1 MLDPASYHF
10 WRMYWGLMLRLIV
23 LVSALAVAS
32 TLAAAPVRLTE
43 EAIRQSLVG
52 SLLEIDTPLGVA
64 VPVRISADGLVSGE
78 AGALASTLGA
88 AHDRG
93 RWWIDHDQLCV
104 KWFRW
109 FEAQPHCLTLQREG
123 QKIYWQDADGK
134 SGTATITA
142 SNPQVATIDSKPASE
157 TGPSAPVDNPMAVSQ
172 PSAGLTPA
180 PEQLLQAAPLASRS
194 SHPPMRR
201 YPPTEPSPAPASPQN
216 TAPPTDAMT
225 VEKPASE
232 CKGLAEKPCRNKKAE
247 AERASMAARKVEA
260 RRKAEANRKAAEQR
274 KAEAVALHRLTE
286 ERKAREARIAAR
298 LIKERQAE
306 EAAKRMPLTPSLKP
320 VDQRRRRISPI
331 NLSAPSSAAAPLGST
346 LSRSSA
352 HWSRT
357 Y

>member
-1 MLDPASYHF
+1 
-10 WRMYWGLMLRLIV
+10 MYWGLMLRLTV

-32 TLAAAPVRLTE
+32 TLAAAPVRLRE
-43 EAIRQSLVG
+43 EAIRQGLVG

-109 FEAQPHCLTLQREG
+109 FEAKPHCLTLQREG

-157 TGPSAPVDNPMAVSQ
+157 TGPSAPVDNPMAVSE

-194 SHPPMRR
+194 SHPPMGR
-201 YPPTEPSPAPASPQN
+201 YPPTEPSPAPALPQN

-225 VEKPASE
+225 VETPASE
-232 CKGLAEKPCRNKKAE
+232 CKGRAEKPCRNKKAE
-247 AERASMAARKVEA
+247 AERASMAARNVEA
-260 RRKAEANRKAAEQR
+260 HRKAEARRKAAEQR
-274 KAEAVALHRLTE
+274 KAKAAALLRLTE
-286 ERKAREARIAAR
+286 ERKAQEARLADAAR
-298 LIKERQAE
+298 VAKEAE
-306 EAAKRMPLTPSLKP
+306 KKRLADEFKRAFERGRAAWLNA
-320 VDQRRRRISPI
+320 Q
-331 NLSAPSSAAAPLGST
+331 
-346 LSRSSA
+346 
-352 HWSRT
+352 
-357 Y
+357 